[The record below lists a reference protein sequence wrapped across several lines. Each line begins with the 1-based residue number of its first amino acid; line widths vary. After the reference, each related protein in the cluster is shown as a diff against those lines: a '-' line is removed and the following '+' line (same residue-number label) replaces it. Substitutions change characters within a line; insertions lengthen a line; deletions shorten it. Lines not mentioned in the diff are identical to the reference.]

1 MPIHRNQHLRTIL
14 ALAGLSTIVGC
25 ASVERTVTEDGS
37 EVFAVICDGNSR
49 GANFCLEKAGRTCAA
64 RNGYKI
70 LSNDGRVA
78 EGLDKAALAD
88 LSAYMDFA
96 SDRNRLVFVCN
107 DDE

>member
-1 MPIHRNQHLRTIL
+1 MPIQRNQHLRTIL

-25 ASVERTVTEDGS
+25 ASLERTVTEDGS

-70 LSNDGRVA
+70 MRVERARSGGSGCVGR
-78 EGLDKAALAD
+78 GLLQFRYLAPLGD
-88 LSAYMDFA
+88 PKH
-96 SDRNRLVFVCN
+96 
-107 DDE
+107 